1 MFDQYQDS
9 YDKELGYEELS
20 EKTLKELLFGRRIVD
35 VRPGEKNYFGGLDI
49 SALVL
54 DDGTTVYVVPNE
66 GCGGCVTGNWWIE
79 KIATTNNAITDVRW
93 VTDNYHSNPDIGDCN
108 ERVQIFVYT
117 ESSTKARKSSPLQAT
132 RITASTAMVSSFT
145 SLVLKPRLR
154 TRRSGG
160 TT

>member
-20 EKTLKELLFGRRIVD
+20 AKTLKELLFGRRIVD
-35 VRPGEKNYFGGLDI
+35 IRPGKKNYFGGLDI
-49 SALVL
+49 SALVW
-54 DDGTTVYVVPNE
+54 TTEPPSMSSPTKAVAGVRLAT
-66 GCGGCVTGNWWIE
+66 GGLRRSLPPTTQSLTFAGSL
-79 KIATTNNAITDVRW
+79 KTTTQTRTSATAMKKCR
-93 VTDNYHSNPDIGDCN
+93 
-108 ERVQIFVYT
+108 F
-117 ESSTKARKSSPLQAT
+117 SSTPNPAPRQRKSSPLQAT

-145 SLVLKPRLR
+145 SLVLKPKPR